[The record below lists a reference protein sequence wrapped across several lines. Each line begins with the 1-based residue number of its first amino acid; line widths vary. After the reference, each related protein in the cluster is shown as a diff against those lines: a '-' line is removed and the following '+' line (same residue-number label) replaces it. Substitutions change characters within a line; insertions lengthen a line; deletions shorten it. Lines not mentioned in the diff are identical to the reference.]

1 MDTGIIQ
8 HERIYQD
15 RSAIP
20 HAATDAKSFSEKEIP
35 DSLFL
40 IDKCTRR

>member
-8 HERIYQD
+8 HELIFQD
-15 RSAIP
+15 RPATHRPS
-20 HAATDAKSFSEKEIP
+20 TDAESFSEKEIP

-40 IDKCTRR
+40 IGVHP